1 MKAHRPL
8 ALAALALLL
17 SACAQHGSRGR
28 AVETHAKF
36 SPAAVEADI
45 RALQAGIQ
53 ATHPDPGYTMDPAR
67 FERALAHIRSQLT
80 RASSQDE
87 AWKVLATLNPVFAD
101 GHLAVGFPDWRAQAT
116 AHLAGGGTLFPFE
129 VHADAS
135 GKLVV
140 VSELGGGRTN
150 WKGREIVSINGVAAA
165 VAATQLLARAPGDTA
180 AFQAALLS
188 RRWWLYHWKMYG
200 APERYEL
207 RFAGRAEPVSMRGSA
222 LTPAVLQDAQVFERN
237 FQFRLIEPDAALLT
251 IRTFAWEDKD
261 RYFAFM
267 QDAFARI
274 RKAGATTL
282 VIDIRDNGGGDDEL
296 WMRGIM
302 RYIADRPYRWG
313 SSYRKKIIEAY
324 RDEGEINGEVKVGE
338 IESEIAPQAQDPLA
352 FRGTTHVVIGPY
364 TYSSAI
370 LFANVVHDYGFATL
384 AGTGGAARRGQ
395 TGGIQLIPLPNSRLE
410 LVCPRFYLLPPSR
423 GAGQQLLQPDIP
435 LQEDPL
441 DPDAAI
447 RQLLATR
454 SIRGSRR
461 QRTCTGR

>member
-8 ALAALALLL
+8 ALAAAALLL
-17 SACAQHGSRGR
+17 SAGAQHGSCGR
-28 AVETHAKF
+28 ADDARATL
-36 SPAAVEADI
+36 SPAAIEVDI
-45 RALQAGIQ
+45 RALQAGIL
-53 ATHPDPGYTMDPAR
+53 ATHPDPGYTMDRTR
-67 FERALAHIRSQLT
+67 FERALADIRSQLID
-80 RASSQDE
+80 APNPDE
-87 AWKVLATLNPVFAD
+87 VWRVLATLNPVFAD
-101 GHLAVGFPDWRAQAT
+101 GHLAVGFPDWRAQT
-116 AHLAGGGTLFPFE
+116 TTHLAGGGTLFPFE
-129 VHADAS
+129 VHVDAS

-150 WKGREIVSINGVAAA
+150 WKGREIVSINGVATA
-165 VAATQLLARAPGDTA
+165 VVAKQLLARTPGDTP

-200 APERYEL
+200 APARYEL
-207 RFAGRAEPVSMRGSA
+207 RLAGRPESASMRGSS

-237 FQFRLIEPDAALLT
+237 FRFRLIEPDAALLT

-261 RYFAFM
+261 RYFAFT
-267 QDAFARI
+267 QDAFAQI

-296 WMRGIM
+296 WMRGIV

-313 SSYRKKIIEAY
+313 SSYKKKIIEAY

-338 IESEIAPQAQDPLA
+338 IESKIAPEAQNPLA

-384 AGTGGAARRGQ
+384 AGTGDAARRGQ
-395 TGGIQLIPLPNSRLE
+395 TGGIQLIPLPNSGLE

-423 GAGQQLLQPDIP
+423 GTGQQLLQPDIP
-435 LQEDPL
+435 LKEDPL

-447 RQLLATR
+447 RQLLASR
-454 SIRGSRR
+454 NVHGSKRR
-461 QRTCTGR
+461 RTSTGR